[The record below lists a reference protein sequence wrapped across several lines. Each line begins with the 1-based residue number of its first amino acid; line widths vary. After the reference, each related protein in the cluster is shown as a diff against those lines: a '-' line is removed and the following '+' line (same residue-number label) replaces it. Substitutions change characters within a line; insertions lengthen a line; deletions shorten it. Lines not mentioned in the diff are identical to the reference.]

1 MARPIPLFA
10 FAFAAYAA
18 TSPAAE
24 AADRFAS
31 SEDASPGVADGRDL
45 FLATWRML
53 EPRRANVRVKVCVL
67 AKEGSGEPRLSARAS
82 GRAEEV
88 EELWLDE
95 IVETNSGFCGVAR
108 MTPERLRHIEPGR
121 KISFELR
128 HIQGWTLD
136 VDAAASETG
145 PASLRA
151 DRESRTT
158 LELT

>member
-24 AADRFAS
+24 AEDRFAS
-31 SEDASPGVADGRDL
+31 SEDASSGVADGRDL

-67 AKEGSGEPRLSARAS
+67 AKEGSRGPRLRARAD
-82 GRAEEV
+82 GRAKEV

-95 IVETNSGFCGVAR
+95 IVETDSGFCGVAR
-108 MTPERLRHIEPGR
+108 KTPERLRHIEPGR
-121 KISFELR
+121 KICFELR

-136 VDAAASETG
+136 VDAAAPKTG
-145 PASLRA
+145 AACLQV
-151 DRESRTT
+151 DRETRTT
-158 LELT
+158 LELI